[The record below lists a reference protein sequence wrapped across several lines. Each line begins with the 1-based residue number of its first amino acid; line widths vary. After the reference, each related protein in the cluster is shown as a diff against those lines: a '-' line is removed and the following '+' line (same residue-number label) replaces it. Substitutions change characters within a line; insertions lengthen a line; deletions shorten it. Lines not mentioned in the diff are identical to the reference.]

1 MDIGGS
7 RRATARSAVL
17 VAVCLG
23 AAWAEGP
30 VRAARQDPPP
40 AGGAPR
46 QPTPSRQEINDRFVA
61 RLTAAIAGREQEPAG
76 RVFKNI
82 RFALFKKIP
91 AVDLLDIMN
100 GGYSK
105 ALGVDCTHCHVETD
119 FASDQKPPKRVAREM
134 AAMHR
139 RINQTLARMKA
150 LDSLPEDRFINCGT
164 CHRGT
169 LRPQKRTLDR

>member
-1 MDIGGS
+1 L
-7 RRATARSAVL
+7 TARSALL
-17 VAVCLG
+17 VALCVG
-23 AAWAEGP
+23 AAWAASP
-30 VRAARQDPPP
+30 ARAAQDTRP
-40 AGGAPR
+40 AAGAAREPD
-46 QPTPSRQEINDRFVA
+46 PSRRQEINDRFVA
-61 RLTAAIAGREQEPAG
+61 RLTADIAGREQEPAG

-105 ALGVDCTHCHVETD
+105 ALGVACTHCHVETD
-119 FASDQKPPKRVAREM
+119 FASDEKPPKRVAREM

-139 RINQTLARMKA
+139 RINQALGRMQE

-169 LRPQKRTLDR
+169 LHPQKRTP

>member
-1 MDIGGS
+1 MDIQTV
-7 RRATARSAVL
+7 APWTARSAL
-17 VAVCLG
+17 VVALCVS
-23 AAWAEGP
+23 AASAGSP
-30 VRAARQDPPP
+30 VRAARQDTQP
-40 AGGAPR
+40 AAGAVR
-46 QPTPSRQEINDRFVA
+46 EPTPSRQEINNRFVA
-61 RLTAAIAGREQEPAG
+61 RLTAGIAGREQEPAG

-91 AVDLLDIMN
+91 AADLLDIMN

-105 ALGVDCTHCHVETD
+105 ALGVTCTHCHVETD
-119 FASDQKPPKRVAREM
+119 FASDEKPPKRVAREM

-169 LRPQKRTLDR
+169 LHPQKRTP

>member
-1 MDIGGS
+1 V
-7 RRATARSAVL
+7 TARSAFI
-17 VAVCLG
+17 VALCAG
-23 AAWAEGP
+23 TAWAGSS
-30 VRAARQDPPP
+30 VRAARQATEP
-40 AGGAPR
+40 AAR
-46 QPTPSRQEINDRFVA
+46 AAREPTPSRQEINDRFVA
-61 RLTAAIAGREQEPAG
+61 RLTADIAGREHEPAG

-91 AVDLLDIMN
+91 AADLLDIMN

-105 ALGVDCTHCHVETD
+105 ALGVTCTHCHVETD
-119 FASDQKPPKRVAREM
+119 FASDEKAPKRVAREM

-139 RINQTLARMKA
+139 RINQALGRMKE

-169 LRPQKRTLDR
+169 LHPQKRTP